1 MIHKLYLLTT
11 SLIFILLLSN
21 NVWSSNIQIDSTLK
35 TIDVSTEQSE
45 KDFHLNF
52 NDLFYP
58 NINRYNFYNSSDS
71 LALLLNMDLLNQ
83 RLNSNYIFQ
92 SPLSEQWRINEQLTN
107 YIKFNKDL
115 ALKSDLG
122 VFEKV
127 LGNSKII
134 TTLILAI
141 LHVVKYK
148 KGLY

>member
-1 MIHKLYLLTT
+1 VIHKLYLLTT

-21 NVWSSNIQIDSTLK
+21 TIWSQNIQIDSTRD
-35 TIDVSTEQSE
+35 TIDVPIE
-45 KDFHLNF
+45 KIEEEIFI
-52 NDLFYP
+52 
-58 NINRYNFYNSSDS
+58 INHNSFFPDINSYNFYIPPDS
-71 LALLLNMDLLNQ
+71 LALQLNMDLLNQ

>member
-1 MIHKLYLLTT
+1 MIHKLYLLST
-11 SLIFILLLSN
+11 SLIFILFLSN

-35 TIDVSTEQSE
+35 TIDVSTKQSE

-58 NINRYNFYNSSDS
+58 NITRYNFYNSSDS
-71 LALLLNMDLLNQ
+71 LDLQLNMDLLNQ

-92 SPLSEQWRINEQLTN
+92 SPLSAQWRINDQLTN

-122 VFEKV
+122 VFGKV

-134 TTLILAI
+134 ATLILAI

>member
-1 MIHKLYLLTT
+1 VIHKLYLLST
-11 SLIFILLLSN
+11 SLIFILFLSN
-21 NVWSSNIQIDSTLK
+21 NVWSSNIQIDCILK

-71 LALLLNMDLLNQ
+71 LDLQLNMDLLNQ

-92 SPLSEQWRINEQLTN
+92 SLLSEQWRINEQLAN

-122 VFEKV
+122 VFGKV

>member
-1 MIHKLYLLTT
+1 LSNSIWSQNIQFDSARNIIDVPIEKIEED
-11 SLIFILLLSN
+11 IFIIN
-21 NVWSSNIQIDSTLK
+21 H
-35 TIDVSTEQSE
+35 
-45 KDFHLNF
+45 DFF
-52 NDLFYP
+52 FPD
-58 NINRYNFYNSSDS
+58 INSYNFYNPLDS
-71 LALLLNMDLLNQ
+71 LALQLNMDLLNQ

-115 ALKSDLG
+115 ALKSDLE

-127 LGNSKII
+127 LGNANII

>member
-11 SLIFILLLSN
+11 SLIFILLLTN
-21 NVWSSNIQIDSTLK
+21 NVWSSNIQIDSTRSI
-35 TIDVSTEQSE
+35 IDVPIGKIEE
-45 KDFHLNF
+45 DIFIINHNF
-52 NDLFYP
+52 FFP
-58 NINRYNFYNSSDS
+58 EINSYNFYNPPDS
-71 LALLLNMDLLNQ
+71 LALQLNMDLLNQ

-92 SPLSEQWRINEQLTN
+92 SPLSEQLRINEQLTN

-122 VFEKV
+122 VFGKV

>member
-21 NVWSSNIQIDSTLK
+21 TIWSQNIQIDSTRD
-35 TIDVSTEQSE
+35 TIDVPIE
-45 KDFHLNF
+45 KIEEEIFI
-52 NDLFYP
+52 
-58 NINRYNFYNSSDS
+58 INHNSFFPDINSYNFYIPPDS
-71 LALLLNMDLLNQ
+71 LALQLNMDLLNQ